1 MWQYGDKIND
11 ISMIKMAGV
20 GIAMGNATEE
30 IKKIAN
36 RVTSSNEQDGVAEVL
51 EKILEEEKL

>member
-30 IKKIAN
+30 IKKIAT

>member
-1 MWQYGDKIND
+1 
-11 ISMIKMAGV
+11 MIKMAGV

-36 RVTSSNEQDGVAEVL
+36 RVTSSNEEDGVAEVL